1 MLSRT
6 NYVDLRGVVTLF
18 DWLRTRAS
26 WHRILQRYGGTT
38 SLLPTVSAPRE
49 DCISFYSIA
58 SGWQQFRAYWKAYV
72 GQSAIA
78 GLTTFLVLLFL
89 SLEEAVIIAA
99 LGASAFIVFAR
110 PFDITAR
117 AQNVVGGHLICFTIG
132 CLCARIPHDGTPLT
146 LACHATAV
154 GLAVLVMVITNT
166 QHPPAAATAL
176 GMAVRG
182 YSEPALAAI
191 VTITLILALAHM
203 IFRPHLRDLF

>member
-1 MLSRT
+1 MAARHPFS
-6 NYVDLRGVVTLF
+6 
-18 DWLRTRAS
+18 
-26 WHRILQRYGGTT
+26 
-38 SLLPTVSAPRE
+38 PTMFALRE

-58 SGWQQFRAYWKAYV
+58 SGWQRFRAYWKAYV

-110 PFDITAR
+110 PFDVTAR
-117 AQNVVGGHLICFTIG
+117 PQNVIGGHLICFTIG
-132 CLCARIPHDGTPLT
+132 CLITLLPHGSMPLT
-146 LACHATAV
+146 LACHACAV
-154 GLAVLVMVITNT
+154 GLSVLAMVVTNT

-182 YSEPALAAI
+182 YSDPALAAI
-191 VTITLILALAHM
+191 ITITIILALAHLIM
-203 IFRPHLRDLF
+203 RPHLRDLF